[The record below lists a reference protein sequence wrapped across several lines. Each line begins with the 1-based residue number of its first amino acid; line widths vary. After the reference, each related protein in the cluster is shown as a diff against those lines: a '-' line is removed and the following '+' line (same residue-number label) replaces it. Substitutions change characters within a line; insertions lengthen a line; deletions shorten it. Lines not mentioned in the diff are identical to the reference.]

1 MKDLK
6 VVKVGHGFF
15 DVFMGMGWT
24 NTFRIRMVKQ
34 TMVLPPKTAI
44 TEPVKQAILKEIKQG
59 NTKFS
64 NFVMPKGE
72 GC

>member
-1 MKDLK
+1 MDGLK

-24 NTFRIRMVKQ
+24 NTFRIRMVKN
-34 TMVLPPKTAI
+34 TLILPEKVSLKDD
-44 TEPVKQAILKEIKQG
+44 VKQAILKDIKQG